1 LRRFRWKNL
10 LHQDQEEAMLRR
22 KLFIFVLT
30 LAAVAN
36 AASAGDSR
44 PALFTEGNFFVGTE
58 PYPMYVESF
67 IPAKPTHRFPIV
79 LIHGGV
85 HTGAGYVSTPDGREG
100 WAIYLVRHGWKTY
113 VVDWPGHGRS
123 PMPQEFPTMSL
134 QRVVDDSAE
143 LLKKIGPAVVL
154 VHSLSGT
161 IGWKLCDS
169 VPNQVAALVAI
180 APAPPANIAGGYA
193 TELLTRF
200 TAHNTGQYFPE
211 DKPIWYTR
219 EAAQETFANASLFPS
234 EAFDT
239 YFASLAPE
247 SPRALNELFNK
258 DGMGLFVDPK
268 KFAAVP
274 KVVINGDQDPRH
286 SRAVDEKTA
295 RFVGAEHIY
304 LADVGMPGHGH
315 MMMLDR
321 NNEKIAQ
328 FIIDWLAKKGL

>member
-1 LRRFRWKNL
+1 
-10 LHQDQEEAMLRR
+10 MLKP
-22 KLFIFVLT
+22 KLYIFA
-30 LAAVAN
+30 LALAVVAN
-36 AASAGDSR
+36 AASIAK
-44 PALFTEGNFFVGTE
+44 PQTAPFTEGNFFSGPA
-58 PYPMYVESF
+58 PYSMYVEYF
-67 IPAKPTHRFPIV
+67 IPAKPTHKFPIV

-123 PMPQEFPTMSL
+123 PMPEQFPTMSL
-134 QRVVDDSAE
+134 QRVVEDNVA
-143 LLKKIGPAVVL
+143 LLKRIGPAVVL

-161 IGWKLCDS
+161 VGWKLCDTI
-169 VPNQVAALVAI
+169 PNEVAALVAI

-193 TELLTRF
+193 TELLRRF
-200 TAHNTGQYFPE
+200 TAHNTGPYFPE
-211 DKPIWYTR
+211 DKPLWYSR
-219 EAAQETFANASLFPS
+219 EAAKETFANASLFPV
-234 EAFDT
+234 EAFDA
-239 YFASLAPE
+239 YYASLAPE

-268 KFAAVP
+268 KFANVP

-295 RFVGAEHIY
+295 QFVGAEHIY
-304 LADVGMPGHGH
+304 LADIGMPGHGH

-321 NNEKIAQ
+321 DNEKIAQ
-328 FIIDWLAKKGL
+328 LIIDWLGKRGL

>member
-1 LRRFRWKNL
+1 MIKT
-10 LHQDQEEAMLRR
+10 
-22 KLFIFVLT
+22 KLSVLFVLM
-30 LAAVAN
+30 LAAWAL
-36 AASAGDSR
+36 AASTSKPLA
-44 PALFTEGNFFVGTE
+44 PPFTESNFFVGSG

-67 IPAKPTHRFPIV
+67 IPVNPSHKFPIV

-100 WAIYLVRHGWKTY
+100 WAIYLVHHGWKTY

-123 PMPQEFPTMSL
+123 PMPEEFATMSL
-134 QRVVDDSAE
+134 LRVVDDNVA
-143 LLKKIGPAVVL
+143 LLKKIGRAVVL

-161 IGWKLCDS
+161 VGWKLCDT

-200 TAHNTGQYFPE
+200 SGHNAGRYFPE

-219 EAAQETFANASLFPS
+219 EAAQETFANASLFP
-234 EAFDT
+234 AGVFDS
-239 YFASLAPE
+239 YYSSLVPE

-268 KFAAVP
+268 KFASIP
-274 KVVINGDQDPRH
+274 KVVITGDQDPRH

-295 RFVGAEHIY
+295 LFVGAQHIY
-304 LADVGMPGHGH
+304 LADIGMAGHGH
-315 MMMLDR
+315 MMMLDK

-328 FIIDWLAKKGL
+328 LIIDWLGKKGL

>member
-1 LRRFRWKNL
+1 
-10 LHQDQEEAMLRR
+10 MLNR
-22 KLFIFVLT
+22 KLAILFVLLMAA
-30 LAAVAN
+30 LAT
-36 AASAGDSR
+36 AASA
-44 PALFTEGNFFVGTE
+44 PKALPTTFTESNFFVGPE

-67 IPAKPTHRFPIV
+67 IPEQPTHKLPII

-100 WAIYLVRHGWKTY
+100 WAIYLIRHGWKTY

-134 QRVVDDSAE
+134 MRVVDDNVA

-161 IGWKLCDS
+161 VGWKLCDVAS
-169 VPNQVAALVAI
+169 DQVAALVAI

-200 TAHNTGQYFPE
+200 SGRNSGQYFPE

-219 EAAQETFANASLFPS
+219 EAARETFANAALFP
-234 EAFDT
+234 AGVFDT
-239 YFASLAPE
+239 YYSSLVPE
-247 SPRALNELFNK
+247 SPRALNDLFNK
-258 DGMGLFVDPK
+258 DGKGLFVDPK
-268 KFAAVP
+268 KFANIP

-295 RFVGAEHIY
+295 QFVGAQHIY
-304 LADVGMPGHGH
+304 LADIGMPGHGH
-315 MMMLDR
+315 MMMLDKD
-321 NNEKIAQ
+321 NEKIAQ
-328 FIIDWLAKKGL
+328 LIVDWLERKGL